1 MGKNVLHKKRSHV
14 RANLSFKVQFK
25 VIKREE
31 YMVLKNAIHQL
42 PPTERVS
49 LGESNEG
56 NASALL
62 IDFLLNIDEKLDEII
77 SIVSKRKDNK
87 GLPKNGTCSDISGSG
102 MSIITDESV
111 ACGDII
117 HAKFILA
124 RLPLVY
130 IDVFAEIKRV
140 KALEDKK
147 DFYKIGVEFLDLD
160 THVKE
165 KIISCVFQKQRENI
179 RNSKKMAEEELIN
192 ELES

>member
-1 MGKNVLHKKRSHV
+1 MAKHVLDEKRSHV
-14 RANLSFKVQFK
+14 RANLSFKVKFK
-25 VIKREE
+25 VLKREE
-31 YMVLKNAIHQL
+31 YMVLKDAIHQS

-49 LGESNEG
+49 LGESDEG
-56 NASALL
+56 NSSALL

-77 SIVSKRKDNK
+77 SILSKRKDNE
-87 GLPKNGTCSDISGSG
+87 GLPKNGICSDISGSG

-130 IDVFAEIKRV
+130 LDVFAEIKRV

-147 DFYKIGVEFLDLD
+147 DFFKIGVEFLDLD
-160 THVKE
+160 ARVKE
-165 KIISCVFQKQRENI
+165 RIISCVFQKQRENI
-179 RNSKKMAEEELIN
+179 RHSKNMAEEKLIN

>member
-1 MGKNVLHKKRSHV
+1 
-14 RANLSFKVQFK
+14 
-25 VIKREE
+25 
-31 YMVLKNAIHQL
+31 
-42 PPTERVS
+42 
-49 LGESNEG
+49 
-56 NASALL
+56 
-62 IDFLLNIDEKLDEII
+62 
-77 SIVSKRKDNK
+77 
-87 GLPKNGTCSDISGSG
+87 

-147 DFYKIGVEFLDLD
+147 ILQNRRGIFGSGH
-160 THVKE
+160 TCQG